1 MQKRYYMYL
10 PINIDK
16 DKNTRFVVET
26 DGIPQG
32 DLFTGKVVARNS
44 KAYYQLGSVSD
55 RFVNPVSDLRNG
67 MKPSFIPINP
77 SEVEEKFDESNLK
90 SA

>member
-26 DGIPQG
+26 DGIPQTE
-32 DLFTGKVVARNS
+32 LFTGKVVARNS
-44 KAYYQLGSVSD
+44 KAYYQLGVVNN
-55 RFVNPVSDLRNG
+55 RFVNPVADMRNG
-67 MKPSFIPINP
+67 MKPSFIPINL
-77 SEVEEKFDESNLK
+77 SEVKENFKENIV
-90 SA
+90 

>member
-16 DKNTRFVVET
+16 NKNTRFVVET
-26 DGIPQG
+26 DGIPQS

-44 KAYYQLGSVSD
+44 KSYYQLGTIQEN
-55 RFVNPVSDLRNG
+55 FVNPISDMRNG
-67 MKPSFIPINP
+67 MKPSFIPINLL
-77 SEVEEKFDESNLK
+77 EVKENFKENIV
-90 SA
+90 

>member
-16 DKNTRFVVET
+16 NKNTRFVVET
-26 DGIPQG
+26 DGIPQS

-44 KAYYQLGSVSD
+44 KSYYQLGTIQEK
-55 RFVNPVSDLRNG
+55 FVNPISDMRNG
-67 MKPSFIPINP
+67 MKPSFIPINLL
-77 SEVEEKFDESNLK
+77 EVKENFKENIV
-90 SA
+90 

>member
-26 DGIPQG
+26 DGIPQTE
-32 DLFTGKVVARNS
+32 LFTGKVVARNS
-44 KAYYQLGSVSD
+44 KAYYQLGAVND
-55 RFVNPVSDLRNG
+55 RFVNPVADMRNG
-67 MKPSFIPINP
+67 MKPSFIPINL
-77 SEVEEKFDESNLK
+77 SEVKEKFEQHIL
-90 SA
+90 

>member
-10 PINIDK
+10 PMNIDK

-44 KAYYQLGSVSD
+44 KAYYYLGRVMD
-55 RFVNPVSDLRNG
+55 TFVNPMADLRNG
-67 MKPSFIPINP
+67 MQPSFIPISP
-77 SEVEEKFDESNLK
+77 SEVKEKFDESNLK

>member
-1 MQKRYYMYL
+1 MYL
-10 PINIDK
+10 PSNIDK

-44 KAYYQLGSVSD
+44 KAYYNLYRVMD
-55 RFVNPVSDLRNG
+55 TFVNPMADLRNG
-67 MKPSFIPINP
+67 MTPSFIPV
-77 SEVEEKFDESNLK
+77 SLSTVKEKFEQHIL
-90 SA
+90 

>member
-26 DGIPQG
+26 DGIPQSE
-32 DLFTGKVVARNS
+32 LFTGKVVARNS
-44 KAYYQLGSVSD
+44 KAYWQLGTIQEN
-55 RFVNPVSDLRNG
+55 FVNPISDMRNG
-67 MKPSFIPINP
+67 MKPSFIPINLL
-77 SEVEEKFDESNLK
+77 EVKENFKENIV
-90 SA
+90 